1 MFGDLSSVILG
12 LKRRFIG
19 PERDAGSYR
28 VFTTAFDEVLGKD
41 ELSALNKAMPSD
53 QKRSFQEANQRF
65 DTLFMAER
73 VEISAAGA
81 ALVRELRQ
89 GLTEENRLE
98 TVVSFLIDHSGS
110 MRGLRMMAAV
120 LAVEGAVD
128 ALAHAGVTTEI
139 LGFTT
144 ASWRGGKSRK
154 AWRWAGRPR
163 NPGRLCDLRHIVYG
177 EAERI
182 DSRPWQLRMAL
193 RQDLLHENIDGEAL
207 AWAAGR
213 LDRQA
218 WSRRVICLVS
228 DGCPVDD
235 STLHANEDRS
245 LLAQHLEETER
256 RLAAEGYTIATLV
269 IGDEVTP
276 RSALFERAVEPE
288 AAGLGLIR
296 LLHRAL
302 LTTGDGLN

>member
-12 LKRRFIG
+12 LKRRFSG
-19 PERDAGSYR
+19 PELDAGNYR

-41 ELSALNKAMPSD
+41 DLSALNKAMSSD
-53 QKRSFQEANQRF
+53 KKRSFQEANQRF

-73 VEISAAGA
+73 VKIGAAGA

-89 GLTEENRLE
+89 GLTEEDRLK

-128 ALAHAGVTTEI
+128 ALTHAGVTTEI

-177 EAERI
+177 EAGRGH
-182 DSRPWQLRMAL
+182 SRPWHLRMAL

-213 LDRQA
+213 LDGQK

-245 LLAQHLEETER
+245 LLARHLEETQR
-256 RLAAEGYTIATLV
+256 RLSAQGYTIATLV
-269 IGDEVTP
+269 IGDEAAP
-276 RSALFERAVEPE
+276 RSALFERAAEPE

-296 LLHRAL
+296 LLNRTL
-302 LTTGDGLN
+302 LTTGGAN